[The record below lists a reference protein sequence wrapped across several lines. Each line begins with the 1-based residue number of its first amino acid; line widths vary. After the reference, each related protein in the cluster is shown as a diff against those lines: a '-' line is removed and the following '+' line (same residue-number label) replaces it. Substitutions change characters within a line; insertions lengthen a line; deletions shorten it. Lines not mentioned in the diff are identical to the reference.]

1 MRVRTAQEHGMRNV
15 IQDKSKGGH
24 FRVPC
29 QRTDHDLVTFLRQV
43 RQAFEALP
51 PPESHLSSIDIN
63 DPQWYE
69 WLMNITLKQ
78 LTAFCAVAERGSFSR
93 AAEQLHS
100 PQSAVSVLVRGLEQE
115 LAARLFDRTT
125 RRVELTA
132 AGREFLGHA
141 QKTLSDLQHAIDDTH
156 ALGERRRGRLTVAG
170 PPLLIEMLIPKVLA
184 PFKRD
189 FPGVKVVI
197 IDARTERIIESVKQG
212 EADIGIGTF
221 VHEGEEGLVQTRLAQ
236 HELMLFCPANHV
248 LARRDQVLWRELKDV
263 PMVGLAH
270 ESGVQHL
277 VDFGLRS
284 AGISSAPEYEV
295 AFMTTA
301 LALVEVGV
309 GVTALPSNT
318 LALIRGRDIAGR
330 PLVQPT
336 VMREIS
342 MITRHGR
349 SLSPAAAEWRRR
361 LQQAMSAGFVRPER
375 SAARQSRNS
384 TPRRTRP
391 STAGKT

>member
-1 MRVRTAQEHGMRNV
+1 
-15 IQDKSKGGH
+15 
-24 FRVPC
+24 
-29 QRTDHDLVTFLRQV
+29 
-43 RQAFEALP
+43 
-51 PPESHLSSIDIN
+51 
-63 DPQWYE
+63 
-69 WLMNITLKQ
+69 MNITLKQ
-78 LTAFCAVAERGSFSR
+78 LRAFCAVAERGSFSR

-212 EADIGIGTF
+212 EADIGIGTL
-221 VHEGEEGLVQTRLAQ
+221 VHEEEGLAHTRLAQ
-236 HELMLFCPANHV
+236 HELMLFCPANHA
-248 LARRDQVLWRELKDV
+248 LARRAQVLWRELKDV
-263 PMVGLAH
+263 PLVGLAH

-301 LALVEVGV
+301 LALVDVGV
-309 GVTALPSNT
+309 GVTVLPANT
-318 LALIRGRDIAGR
+318 LPLIRGRDIAGR

-361 LQQAMSAGFVRPER
+361 LQDALRAEVARPDR
-375 SAARQSRNS
+375 SAARPS
-384 TPRRTRP
+384 TSPTPGRTR
-391 STAGKT
+391 SSSAGKT

>member
-1 MRVRTAQEHGMRNV
+1 M
-15 IQDKSKGGH
+15 
-24 FRVPC
+24 
-29 QRTDHDLVTFLRQV
+29 
-43 RQAFEALP
+43 
-51 PPESHLSSIDIN
+51 
-63 DPQWYE
+63 
-69 WLMNITLKQ
+69 
-78 LTAFCAVAERGSFSR
+78 
-93 AAEQLHS
+93 
-100 PQSAVSVLVRGLEQE
+100 
-115 LAARLFDRTT
+115 
-125 RRVELTA
+125 
-132 AGREFLGHA
+132 
-141 QKTLSDLQHAIDDTH
+141 
-156 ALGERRRGRLTVAG
+156 
-170 PPLLIEMLIPKVLA
+170 LA

-197 IDARTERIIESVKQG
+197 IDARTERIVESVKQG
-212 EADIGIGTF
+212 EADIGIGTL
-221 VHEGEEGLVQTRLAQ
+221 VHEKDGLVQTRLAQ
-236 HELMLFCPANHV
+236 HELMLFCPADHA
-248 LARRDQVLWRELKDV
+248 LARRDRVLWRELEDI
-263 PMVGLAH
+263 PLVGLAH

-309 GVTALPSNT
+309 GVTALPANT
-318 LALIRGRDIAGR
+318 LPLIRGRDIAGR

-361 LQQAMSAGFVRPER
+361 LQHALSAESVRPDR
-375 SAARQSRNS
+375 SAARQSTS
-384 TPRRTRP
+384 PTSGRTRP

>member
-1 MRVRTAQEHGMRNV
+1 LQ
-15 IQDKSKGGH
+15 
-24 FRVPC
+24 
-29 QRTDHDLVTFLRQV
+29 L
-43 RQAFEALP
+43 
-51 PPESHLSSIDIN
+51 ESHPSSIDIN

-69 WLMNITLKQ
+69 WRMNITLKQ
-78 LTAFCAVAERGSFSR
+78 LSAFCAVAERGSFSR

-141 QKTLSDLQHAIDDTH
+141 QKTLADLQHAIDDTH

-170 PPLLIEMLIPKVLA
+170 PPLLIEMLIPHVLA

-212 EADIGIGTF
+212 QADIGIGTF
-221 VHEGEEGLVQTRLAQ
+221 VHEEEDLVQTRLAQ
-236 HELMLFCPANHV
+236 HELMLFCPADHV
-248 LARRDQVLWRELKDV
+248 LARRDRVLWRELEEI
-263 PMVGLAH
+263 PLVGLAH

-284 AGISSAPEYEV
+284 AGISPAPEYEV

-309 GVTALPSNT
+309 GVTVLPANT
-318 LALIRGRDIAGR
+318 LPLIRGRDIAGR

-361 LQQAMSAGFVRPER
+361 LQHAMGAGIARGER
-375 SAARQSRNS
+375 RAAPQST
-384 TPRRTRP
+384 TPTPGRTR
-391 STAGKT
+391 STAAGKT